1 MKADNIVIGIKISLW
16 GALKLRLAGIANV
29 LEKGL
34 QEGAEKPLDVGTIRI
49 NKYTGK
55 PEMCVSIERLGT
67 KPDEINDEWVD
78 YTADLLYHTMGI
90 CPKCGEI
97 YSLIKFRQKMI
108 EEAKKIKEEEKTKT
122 KEDTGEGANYTHRHD
137 TRVLDEAQNAI
148 NARIKEAE
156 DAGLDPAMLFLEKDD

>member
-34 QEGAEKPLDVGTIRI
+34 QEEEEKPLDVGTIRI
-49 NKYTGK
+49 DEYNGK
-55 PEMCVSIERLGT
+55 PEICVSMEIT
-67 KPDEINDEWVD
+67 KSGPVNVEWVD
-78 YTADLLYHTMGI
+78 YTAYLLYHTMGV
-90 CPKCGEI
+90 CPRCGEI
-97 YSLIKFRQKMI
+97 YSLTKFKQKAG
-108 EEAKKIKEEEKTKT
+108 ERAKKIKEEEKAKT
-122 KEDTGEGANYTHRHD
+122 KEDTSGGDNYNQRHD

-156 DAGLDPAMLFLEKDD
+156 DAGLDPAMLF